1 MQEKRC
7 AYWNE
12 YHAPNGWICFCD
24 LVAYG
29 WEVSDE
35 DLKRAGCSAEKRR
48 ACQLDMERAVGMG
61 LVPTA
66 WRENLVAMM
75 PQPGRQ
81 AKMGA
86 VQAKV
91 QVGVIQ

>member
-12 YHAPNGWICFCD
+12 YHAPNGWTCFCD

-48 ACQLDMERAVGMG
+48 ACLRDMEQAIGMG
-61 LVPTA
+61 LVPTT

-75 PQPGRQ
+75 VPAERRARPSMAQ
-81 AKMGA
+81 APA
-86 VQAKV
+86 
-91 QVGVIQ
+91 QVRVIQ